1 MPQAIKYLAEPKQL
15 LLAWQAPD
23 HLRDRHRWA
32 VGVFDLTGTD
42 STFRYVTEDAE
53 FRALNGG
60 RGRGELVALGFLGYP
75 AFSTLRSLHTQGVL
89 QTLMRRLPPR
99 NRSDFGAFLMLFGF
113 TPDAN
118 PSDFALLSYTGAKL
132 PSDGFSI
139 VDPLDKDTLQADLIT
154 EIAGTRHHLA
164 GEKLTAPPEA
174 QVTLTPEP
182 ENKFDPEAIRVDL
195 GLKCIGY
202 INRLQS
208 GTLLHWLKTRSVVSS
223 IYRLNGSV
231 ESPKVFIFI
240 KIRPL
245 KDRIAA

>member
-1 MPQAIKYLAEPKQL
+1 MSQAIKYLAEPKQL

-23 HLRDRHRWA
+23 HLRDRWRWA
-32 VGVFDLTGTD
+32 VGVFDLTGPE
-42 STFRYVTEDAE
+42 SNFRYVTADSE

-60 RGRGELVALGFLGYP
+60 RGRDELLALGFLGYP
-75 AFSTLRSLHTQGVL
+75 AFSMLRPLHTQGVL
-89 QTLMRRLPPR
+89 PTLMRRLPPR
-99 NRSDFGAFLMLFGF
+99 SRSDFGAFLALFGF
-113 TPDAN
+113 APDAN

-139 VDPLDKDTLQADLIT
+139 VDPLDKDTAQADLVT

-164 GEKLTAPPEA
+164 GERLTAPPEA
-174 QVTLTPEP
+174 AVTLTPEP
-182 ENKFDPEAIRVDL
+182 ENKFDPAAIRVNLHD
-195 GLKCIGY
+195 KCIGY

-208 GTLLHWLKTRSVVSS
+208 RTLLHWLNTRSVESS

-245 KDRIAA
+245 KSQIAA